1 MIIVTH
7 QIEFAKEIA
16 DRIIIME
23 DGRIIEE
30 GSPDELF
37 NNPKEERTKQFIK
50 SAL

>member
-1 MIIVTH
+1 MLTRFGNSIGLCYI
-7 QIEFAKEIA
+7 F
-16 DRIIIME
+16 ME